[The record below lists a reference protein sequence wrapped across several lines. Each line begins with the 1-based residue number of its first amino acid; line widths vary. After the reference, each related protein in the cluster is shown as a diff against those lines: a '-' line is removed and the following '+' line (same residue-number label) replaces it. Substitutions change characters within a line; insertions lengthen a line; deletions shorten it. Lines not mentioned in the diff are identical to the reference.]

1 MVLNVVCL
9 TNDNAN
15 SCLKILK
22 YREQTVAALVSLGAD
37 TRVLA
42 DPSPEFP
49 LGRTPADLASGNGH
63 KGISGFLA
71 ESSLTS
77 YLQLLTLSDSTEGG
91 SPDISAT
98 TAVQTIAERMA
109 TPANESDVSNVL
121 SLKDSLTAIRNA
133 TQAANRIHQ
142 VFRMQSFQR
151 KQLTEYGDDEFNIFD
166 GRALALIAA
175 NTHKPIHSD
184 GLDAAAMQIQK
195 KFRGWKKRKE
205 FLIIRQRI
213 VKIQAH
219 VRGHQ
224 VRKRYRTII
233 WSVGI
238 LEKVIL
244 RWRRKGSG
252 LRGFR
257 RDALTKDSNMQC
269 VPSSEEDDYD
279 FLKEGRKQNE
289 ERQQKALTRVKSMY
303 HSEEGQAQYRRLL
316 DYRKPEVESLAEL
329 FGVSESL
336 EWRLPQHH
344 HPDSPFHF
352 VNLPNEEAAL
362 NIANRSILV
371 KGIYELWG
379 EGSNY
384 EELEEAIMR
393 YPDDRKL
400 PYLTSESTFKITV
413 DSFGKVISFQEQNE
427 RMKGLAYIPF
437 KGRVNLKNPE
447 HKFWLM
453 ETDDYGAN
461 NGLPPI
467 VQRRIFFGRE
477 VGGADR
483 KLLPTYQL
491 KSRTYLGPTAMD
503 AEIAFLMANQAL
515 VSPGKLIYDP
525 FVGTGSILIAA
536 AHFGAMTMGADIDIR
551 VVRDGRGPDC
561 NVWSNFKQYGLPMP
575 IGLLRADNNLPP
587 WRPGLKE
594 VFDAIICDP
603 PYGVRAGGRK
613 SGGRKLLKGAV
624 GPYTVPDDKRTDHI
638 PSTAPYSLAE
648 CMHDLLDLAA
658 RMLVK
663 GGRLVCFYPV
673 LREDDT
679 IQIQFPEHQCFKLVA
694 SSEQILSSRYRDQI
708 TADDSKA
715 FKELKPKYRG
725 AISSSVQ

>member
-1 MVLNVVCL
+1 MW
-9 TNDNAN
+9 
-15 SCLKILK
+15 
-22 YREQTVAALVSLGAD
+22 
-37 TRVLA
+37 
-42 DPSPEFP
+42 
-49 LGRTPADLASGNGH
+49 
-63 KGISGFLA
+63 
-71 ESSLTS
+71 
-77 YLQLLTLSDSTEGG
+77 YLC
-91 SPDISAT
+91 
-98 TAVQTIAERMA
+98 
-109 TPANESDVSNVL
+109 
-121 SLKDSLTAIRNA
+121 
-133 TQAANRIHQ
+133 
-142 VFRMQSFQR
+142 VFF
-151 KQLTEYGDDEFNIFD
+151 
-166 GRALALIAA
+166 
-175 NTHKPIHSD
+175 H
-184 GLDAAAMQIQK
+184 
-195 KFRGWKKRKE
+195 
-205 FLIIRQRI
+205 
-213 VKIQAH
+213 
-219 VRGHQ
+219 
-224 VRKRYRTII
+224 
-233 WSVGI
+233 
-238 LEKVIL
+238 
-244 RWRRKGSG
+244 
-252 LRGFR
+252 
-257 RDALTKDSNMQC
+257 
-269 VPSSEEDDYD
+269 
-279 FLKEGRKQNE
+279 
-289 ERQQKALTRVKSMY
+289 
-303 HSEEGQAQYRRLL
+303 RLL

-658 RMLVK
+658 RMLVM

-694 SSEQILSSRYRDQI
+694 SSEQILSSRYSRVLLTMVKISPYTDEIAEAARLMHLEFKENHLKWLEEGNLHSSVFMPADQI

-725 AISSSVQ
+725 KYV